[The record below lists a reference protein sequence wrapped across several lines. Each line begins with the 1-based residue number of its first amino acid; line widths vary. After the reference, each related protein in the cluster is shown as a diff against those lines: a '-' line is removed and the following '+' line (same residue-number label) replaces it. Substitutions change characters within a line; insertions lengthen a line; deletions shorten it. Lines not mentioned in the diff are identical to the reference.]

1 MNADI
6 SVLYADCQHDLLG
19 FLTRNLHCPDTA
31 EDIAHES
38 FAILVRATRESVID
52 HPRRFLFRTAANLA
66 VDYVR
71 HQKVIERHLERH
83 NPNADAPLTASPE
96 QGVSKAEW
104 LKLLQETLLE
114 LSPRTRD
121 VFILNRLHGLS
132 YLEVGTHLG
141 ISESTV
147 EKHISRGIQH
157 CRNQLGKHFLPPSKN
172 KYGS

>member
-6 SVLYADCQHDLLG
+6 SALYTDCQKDLLG
-19 FLTRNLHCPDTA
+19 FLTRKLHCPDTA

-38 FAILVRATRESVID
+38 FAILVRAARESVID

-71 HQKVIERHLERH
+71 HNKVVERHLEQY
-83 NPNADAPLTASPE
+83 NPHAEETLAASPE
-96 QGVSKAEW
+96 QEVSEAEW
-104 LKLLQETLLE
+104 SGLLQAALLG
-114 LSPRTRD
+114 LPPRTRG

-141 ISESTV
+141 ISESAV

-172 KYGS
+172 KLG